1 VYPRRPTFFR
11 IEDAPA
17 GRVVDATVRWFDA
30 AKGFG
35 FVSLPEGDAFL
46 PMAALR
52 RAGLADVREGATIR
66 CEIGRGAKGP
76 LVMQVLRVENAGAT
90 PPSRPID
97 GVVKWFAAEKG
108 YGFIAPEDGGR
119 DVFVHATVLRRSGID
134 ALVAGQRVRL
144 EVVVGRRGPEAERIR
159 LL

>member
-11 IEDAPA
+11 IEDAPT
-17 GRVVDATVRWFDA
+17 GRVVDATVKWFDT

-35 FVSLPEGDAFL
+35 FVTVPEGDVFL

-52 RAGLADVREGATIR
+52 RAGLAEICEGATIR
-66 CEIGRGAKGP
+66 CEIGRGPKGP
-76 LVMQVLRVENAGAT
+76 LVTQVLHVEHVDAAA
-90 PPSRPID
+90 PPRSID

-108 YGFIAPEDGGR
+108 YGFIATEAGGR
-119 DVFVHATVLRRSGID
+119 DVFVHATALRRSGID
-134 ALVAGQRVRL
+134 VLIAGQRVRL